1 MEVINPEPYLLLDA
15 GDGQKVEQIG
25 SFKTMRQAAQAH
37 WPAQSSS
44 LWQDPDAIH
53 HRSRSGGGSW
63 SFQRKLPKSWPVTW
77 GGLKFWIKLTD
88 FGHIGM
94 FPEQAENWDWIR
106 AQCKTERPRV
116 LNLFGYTGG
125 SSLAAASAG
134 AEVTH
139 VDASKGVVS
148 WGRDNQSLN
157 ELDDKTIRWIVED
170 CTKYMQR
177 ERRRGSFYQGLILDP
192 PSFGR
197 GPNGQAWKIEEA
209 LIPLLLEAKAIMK
222 PLAFVLL
229 SCHTPGFTGL
239 SLANVLNAVFDLPLG
254 SIENGEMVV
263 EMANSERVLPSGT
276 YARWSA

>member
-1 MEVINPEPYLLLDA
+1 MNVSQPQPYCLLDA
-15 GDGQKVEQIG
+15 GDGKKVEKIG
-25 SFKTMRQAAQAH
+25 PYKTLRQAAQAH
-37 WPAQSSS
+37 WPP
-44 LWQDPDAIH
+44 QDKDVWRSPDAVH
-53 HRSRSGGGSW
+53 HRSRSGGGHW
-63 SFQRKLPKSWPVTW
+63 SFERKLPASWPVEW

-94 FPEQAENWDWIR
+94 FPEQLENWDWIR
-106 AQCKTERPRV
+106 TQCRKGSPRV
-116 LNLFGYTGG
+116 LNLFGYTGA
-125 SSLAAASAG
+125 SSLAAASAD

-157 ELDDKTIRWIVED
+157 ELDQKTIRWIVED
-170 CTKYMQR
+170 CSKYMKR

-209 LIPLLLEAKAIMK
+209 LIPLLMDAKAIMK
-222 PLAFVLL
+222 PLEFILL

-239 SLANVLNAVFDLPLG
+239 SLANVLNAVFGLKLDEIT
-254 SIENGEMVV
+254 SGEMVV
-263 EMANSERVLPSGT
+263 PMTNSDRVLPSGT
-276 YARWSA
+276 FARWAK